1 MTFGAC
7 CPELEYPV
15 KATRIHAH
23 GGPEALLYED
33 ADKPAPGPGEVLI
46 RVAVA
51 GVNPADHKHRDGM
64 FKDFIPYVFPKT
76 LGYDVAGTVEAVGD
90 GVTTPAPGTRVF
102 AMLDPMVGGG
112 YAEYVT
118 TAASGCGAI
127 PDGMDF
133 ATAAG
138 MPCPALTGTQMI
150 EEQLKPGPGQTIL
163 VTGATGMVGRFAVL
177 AAKAAGARVVAA
189 VRPAYAEEARALGA
203 DEVVALDGSAWT
215 GAPFD
220 GVIDTVGGAA
230 STALAASTRAG
241 ARILTAATDPLDA
254 SKLPSAPEFVAVH
267 PDGARLER
275 LGADVVAGTI
285 AVPITARFP
294 LADAARAQA
303 MIEAGGVRGKVVL
316 LVDA

>member
-1 MTFGAC
+1 M
-7 CPELEYPV
+7 

-23 GGPEALLYED
+23 GGTDVLLYED
-33 ADKPAPGPGEVLI
+33 AEKPAPRLGEVLI

-64 FKDFIPYVFPKT
+64 FKDYIPYVFPKT

-90 GVTTPAPGTRVF
+90 GVTAPAPGTRIF

-118 TAASGCGAI
+118 TDAAGCAVM
-127 PDGMDF
+127 PDAMDF

-150 EEQLKPGPGQTIL
+150 EEQLKPQKGDTIL
-163 VTGATGMVGRFAVL
+163 ITGATGMVGRFALL
-177 AAKAAGARVVAA
+177 AAKSAGARVVAA

-203 DEVVALDGSAWT
+203 DEVVALDGGAWT
-215 GAPFD
+215 GAAFD

-230 STALAASTRAG
+230 STVLAASTRAG
-241 ARILTAATDPLDA
+241 GRILTAATNPLDA
-254 SKLPSAPEFVAVH
+254 TVLPSPPEFIAVH

-275 LGADVVAGTI
+275 LGADVMAGTM
-285 AVPITARFP
+285 AVPIAARFA
-294 LADAARAQA
+294 LAEAGQAQA

-316 LVDA
+316 LVDGQS